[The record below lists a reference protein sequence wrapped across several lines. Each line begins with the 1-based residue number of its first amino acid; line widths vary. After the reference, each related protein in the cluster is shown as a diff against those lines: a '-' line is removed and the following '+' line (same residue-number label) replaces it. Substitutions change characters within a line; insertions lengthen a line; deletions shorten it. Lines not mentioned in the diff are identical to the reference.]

1 MIVYR
6 SSPRIFSSGE
16 GGAGAGFGARFF
28 FFFFAGVAFFIPPKP
43 SQTGGD
49 GVIGTGAAFGAGFF
63 FAFIP
68 FFLRAGPP
76 RFAVF
81 DFFATF
87 NVPIAATKIM
97 PIPYHTA
104 TTTIGMASRVYSGGR
119 RKLRS
124 V

>member
-1 MIVYR
+1 L
-6 SSPRIFSSGE
+6 IFAENFQQRRGWNRR
-16 GGAGAGFGARFF
+16 GLWRRFL
-28 FFFFAGVAFFIPPKP
+28 FFFAGVAFFMPPKP

-49 GVIGTGAAFGAGFF
+49 GAIGTGAGFGAGFFFF

-76 RFAVF
+76 RFAVL

-87 NVPIAATKIM
+87 NVPIGSTKIM

-104 TTTIGMASRVYSGGR
+104 TMTIGLACRIYSGGR